1 MAGTTT
7 TTQAEHGDQGELTAA
22 QAGVLAAQRI
32 DPGSPAHNVGQYVRI
47 DGPLR
52 PDLLEAA
59 LARTLA
65 EADGLHLTV
74 HPDGDTARNHR
85 FDPGSWTLA
94 RLDTR
99 GATDPERAA
108 VELVRRQLARPADLS
123 ADALHG
129 ALLVRTGPQQH
140 LWFQWFHHLVIDG
153 YGVALFTRRAAEV
166 YTALATG
173 TAVPDSPLR
182 PAAVLREAERAYL
195 AGESAAADARWWQ
208 QRYADRPQA
217 AALTEQQA
225 AAAPAALRHRIALDP
240 ARTAPVLAA
249 AKAARTTWAE
259 AAHAALAAYLHRMT
273 GTADPVLGL
282 HLMARTAP
290 GTPRVVGMA
299 VNILPLR
306 LAVTPAD
313 DFDTLL
319 RRSAAELN
327 DVRRHQLYR
336 GEELRR
342 ALGLVGTDGRL
353 YGPLLNI
360 KPFDLDLDFAGSPGH
375 TVNLAAGPVDDLS
388 LSVAKTP
395 DHRLQFE
402 FDANPDLYTE
412 AELALHARRFTALL
426 ERLAA
431 DPHRPLGTLEL
442 LADDERANV
451 LEHWNATA
459 RDLAPATLAD
469 RIAARAAATPDAVA
483 VTAPD
488 GELTYRQLWQQ
499 AGELA
504 EELAASGARPD
515 AVVGVAVPRSTA
527 LMVALLGVLRAGA
540 AYLPLDTDHPA
551 ERLAGMI
558 EDADPVRV
566 LTTGPVLDRL
576 PAGART
582 RALRLDARDP
592 GAPRARP
599 LPAGP
604 DHAAYVIFT
613 SGSTGRPKG
622 VVVTHRAIANRLA
635 WMQHEYRLDP
645 ADRVLQKTP
654 AGFDVS
660 VWEFFWALGEGATV
674 VLARPDGHKEPGYLA
689 DLIAQQAVT
698 TLHFVPSMLRAFLEE
713 PDLAARLATLRRAFC
728 SGEALPADTV
738 DRWYAALPDV
748 PLHNLYGPT
757 EAAVDVTHHR
767 TAPGA
772 GTVPIGRPVWNT
784 RLYVLDAALRPCPV
798 GVPGELYL
806 AGVQLARGYLGRP
819 GLTAGRF
826 VADPYGGAGSRMYRT
841 GDLVR
846 HRADGEVEYLGR
858 TDDQVKIRGFRI
870 ELGEIEAALA
880 ALPGVAQ
887 AAVTVRQI
895 GDGVRQL
902 VGYVAPPPTDP
913 QALRDRLA
921 LTLPEYF
928 VPAVLVGLD
937 ALPLS
942 VNGKLDR
949 KALPA
954 PPADPAGPTAPR
966 TDTERILAALIAE
979 VLGLPVEQVG
989 AEDNFFS
996 LGGDSISAIQL
1007 AGRARHAG
1015 LTLTPR
1021 TVFDLR
1027 TVTRIATALTPAET
1041 TAPTTPALDRNGPLP
1056 TTPIVEWL
1064 RHRPGPINRFGQSVT
1079 LTAPADLDPARLA
1092 TALDTLTAHHD
1103 ALRLRLHV
1111 GGPDVGGVG
1120 EALRAAGGG
1129 SEGSEAARLRP
1140 HAGGPDVGGV
1150 GEALR
1155 AAGGGSEGSDAARL
1169 RPHAGSGVGE
1179 GGSVRS
1185 RLDAE
1190 GTGEAAEDS
1199 GHGSAVAGGG
1209 LAGWVLEVQ
1218 PVGAVAGAEVVR
1230 RVRVGPG
1237 ELWAAAEVEREAAAG
1252 RLDPGLGVV
1261 LQAVHL
1267 DAGPEQAG
1275 LLVLVVHHLAVDGV
1289 SWRILLPD
1297 LRAAYEGRPLEP
1309 VPTSLRAWAHGL
1321 AEAAASPAVQEQ
1333 LPYWQRQSAQPSA
1346 PLLAEPPLDPRR
1358 DTVARTRRL
1367 RLTLPAARTAP
1378 LLTTVPA
1385 ARRAGVDHVLLTGLA
1400 LAVQERRH
1408 ALHGDAAAT
1417 GLLLRLE
1424 GHGREDRLV
1433 PGADTSR
1440 TVGWLTSEFPLHLDL
1455 SGRTEPGAALAEVKE
1470 RLRALPDA
1478 GTGWGLLR
1486 HLAPTP
1492 AAGPQALAG
1501 GPEPRLLFNYL
1512 GRFGTGGEPWTPA
1525 PGAGDAITATV
1536 DPERPCGHAL
1546 EIGAFVHERPGGPE
1560 LTVQLTWPEAL
1571 FGEAEVRALAE
1582 EWFDRLD
1589 ALAHWAAGPGAGGP
1603 TPSDVPLAPVTQ
1615 ADLDALAARHPG
1627 LADVLPLSPLQEGL
1641 LFHDRMLPSGDDAT
1655 YTSLTSLD
1663 LDGPLDR
1670 AALVRAVDAAVARH
1684 DALRAGFEL
1693 TAAGEPVQVV
1703 AGPVR
1708 VPWSEHDLSGLG
1720 GPRQDAESARI
1731 GDAEAARRFDLARPP
1746 LLRCAL
1752 LVLGPDRHR
1761 LLLTRHHIVMDG
1773 WSTPVLLR
1781 EVLAAYRGEALPA
1794 APRWS
1799 DHLAHLAARDTD
1811 ADTAA
1816 WRRALAGLDGPTL
1829 LADALG
1835 PVDAF
1840 AQDGTLGSDGG
1851 ESARAARELELPL
1864 PAGLAAGLTAA
1875 ARRHGLT
1882 VNTLVQGAWAV
1893 LLGRLTGRT
1902 DVVFGTTV
1910 SGRPGELPGVEAAV
1924 GLFSNTLPVRFTL
1937 DEDEPV
1943 AAALARLQQAQ
1954 SALLDHQYLGL
1965 AQIQAAAGHGT
1976 LFDTLLVFENYPMR
1990 PGDLTAGDV
1999 RVAGIGNRGATHY
2012 PLTVLFLPG
2021 EHPQLTLEYRPDALT
2036 PDRAAAIGDRLL
2048 RLLAALAAHPDT
2060 PVGALDV
2067 LTAEERH
2074 TVLTGWNA
2082 TARPVPPGT
2091 VVDAF
2096 RATAAAHP
2104 DRTAVVH
2111 GDEELTFRQLAERV
2125 ELFARHL
2132 AALGA
2137 RPDTV
2142 VALALPR
2149 SADLV
2154 AALLGVLAAGAAYL
2168 PVDLDHPDERIALML
2183 ADAAPL
2189 LTLTTAELAARRPV
2203 LAQARLGAVPLAEL
2217 GAPAPEPG
2225 HPTPGHPEPVRPEP
2239 GHLAYVIHTSGSTG
2253 RPKGVQVPHLGLAN
2267 LLEHHG
2273 GTVFARAVAAA
2284 GGRVLRAAHTASFS
2298 FDSSWEQL
2306 LWLLLGH
2313 ELHVYG
2319 EESRRDPQALAAR
2332 LIADRI
2338 DTLDV
2343 TPSFGAQ
2350 LVEWGLL
2357 DDPAHRPLLFLVGG
2371 EAVGDTLWRRI
2382 RATPGVLGHNFYG
2395 PTEYTVDTLGADLAD
2410 SPTPFVGRPI
2420 GNTRTYVLDARL
2432 RPVPPGTP
2440 GELYVAGPG
2449 LARGYGNRPA
2459 LTASRFVADPYGP
2472 PGSRMYRTG
2481 DLVRHRPDG
2490 SLDYLGREDDQV
2502 KIRGFRVEPGEAE
2515 AALAALPGVAQA
2527 AVVVRPA
2534 PGGAKRLVGYL
2545 VPAPGTDADPAA
2557 LRKALGEALPE
2568 YLVPAAL
2575 VALPALPLNVNGKL
2589 DRQALP
2595 EPGADAYAA
2604 PAGRAP
2610 RTAHE
2615 RLVCEAYA
2623 EVLGLPAVGVDEDF
2637 FALGG
2642 HSLLA
2647 TRVVGRLRAAL
2658 GTEVAIRTL
2667 FEARTP
2673 AAFAARLAEGGTGY
2687 AAPAARP
2694 RPARIPLAPAQA
2706 RLWFLDRLQGP
2717 STAYTIPCAL
2727 RIDGELDPDALR
2739 AAFGDVLARHEAL
2752 RTVCAEQDGRPYQRI
2767 LTAAEAGV
2775 PFEARQ
2781 VAGHR
2786 LDAETAAAGAH
2797 VFDLAGEI
2805 PVRAV
2810 LLSAGAHRHVLSIAL
2825 HHIAGDEWSEGV
2837 LLRDL
2842 DAAYTARRSG
2852 RVPELPPLP
2861 LQFAD
2866 HALWQAEQPLEAQS
2880 AYWAERL
2887 ADLPAELALPADRPR
2902 PAEAG
2907 GRGGAVRLALP
2918 AELHARLG
2926 EFARHSGTTP
2936 FMVVQAAAA
2945 LLLGRLAG
2953 TADVALG
2960 APVAGRGDEAL
2971 ERLVGFFV
2979 NTLVLRHDLG
2989 GDPEFTTLVERAK
3002 DTVLGALAHQDLP
3015 FDRLVELVN
3024 PERSLGRHPLFQ
3036 VMVQHRKE
3044 AAGLDRLLG
3053 ARTALLPD
3061 PVHAARFDL
3070 AFTFAES
3077 ADGTRTDL
3085 TVIHAEDL
3093 FDRATARLFGTRLLR
3108 VLDQALADPR
3118 QPISRI
3124 EPTSAEELR
3133 GLAGEWNAT
3142 AIPVRTG
3149 TLVSRIAEQVAATP
3163 EAVAVDFE
3171 GEELTYR
3178 QLWQR
3183 AGGLAAEL
3191 AARGAGPDTVVG
3203 VAVPRSTALMVALLG
3218 VERAGAAY
3226 LPLDTE
3232 YPAERLAAMIE
3243 DARPVCVLTPPGA
3256 PAPWAVSGVPVLPVD
3271 TDGPA
3276 GAGAGAGG
3284 GGGGA
3289 VPAGPG
3295 PDHAAYVIFTSG
3307 STGRPKG
3314 VVVTHRAI
3322 VNRLEWMRE
3331 LYAIGAADRV
3341 LQKTPAGF
3349 DVSVWEFFLPLT
3361 VGARVVLARPGS
3373 HRDPAQLA
3381 ELTARAAVTTC
3392 HFVPSM
3398 LAAFTAAA
3406 EADPALRRRFATVRR
3421 VFCSGEALP
3430 ATTVD
3435 RFLALWPQI
3444 ELHNLYGPTEA
3455 AVDVTHHRAWA
3466 GAGTVPIGRP
3476 AWNTRL
3482 HVLDAALRPC
3492 PVGVPGELYLAGV
3505 QLARGYLG
3513 RPGLTAGRFVADP
3526 YGGAGERMYRTGD
3539 LVRYRIDG
3547 SVEYLG
3553 RTDDQV
3559 KIRGFRIELGEVEAA
3574 LAAVPGVAQAAAAV
3588 RELAGGTRQLVG
3600 YVVPA
3605 AGAGAAADGVPG
3617 VTGPGVRAALAAT
3630 LPEHLVPAVVVELP
3644 ALPLSV
3650 NGKLDRKALPAP
3662 DRRATAADAAI
3673 AAAVPART
3681 GPSGFARVFAE
3692 VLGLAEVGEEENFF
3706 ALGGDSIVSLQLVS
3720 RARAAGYAIS
3730 TKDVFQHPTPAA
3742 LTAAFGGAAPATTGT
3757 APTAPAVPADGPV
3770 PLLPVVHWLRERGG
3784 PVRRFNQ
3791 SVLLTVPGGLGEQ
3804 PLRAALAA
3812 LVEAHPA
3819 LRTRLDDTDGL
3830 WTQQTLPPTADPALL
3845 RRVPAPGGPTA
3856 DRLTAEADR
3865 AADALDPAAGR
3876 MLRAVWFDAGEHTE
3890 GRLLLTV
3897 HHLAVDGVSWRILL
3911 PRLAAAHRDA
3921 AAGRRPALTPEPVAL
3936 RDWAAHLHT
3945 HAQQRPR
3952 LAETAYWRTALAG
3965 PPGHLADLVPDP
3977 ARDTTAT
3984 LRTLRRTLPAD
3995 RTAPL
4000 LADPG
4005 TGTDELL
4012 LAALALALART
4023 RPDAA
4028 AAAPAVAPVLRV
4040 DLEGHGR
4047 GGHDGHTPDLSGTVG
4062 WFTTVHPVR
4071 LDLTGLDVTG
4081 LDLADSGPDRPDPA
4095 AVEGVLARV
4104 REQLRAAPDK
4114 GLGHGLLRHLNP
4126 QTAPLLAVAPA
4137 SPVLFNYRGRTDQ
4150 AGPSLGGWP
4159 LAPAAEREAV
4169 AAGAGPD
4176 PAAPV
4181 GHPLEI
4187 DAVIAADRDGRP
4199 ELTVELCWP
4208 QALLTPE
4215 RAARIA
4221 DAWLAALDT
4230 LGRRAPAPVATPAA
4244 TPAVPAATGLP
4255 LVALKQAQLD
4265 RLESKLRGRRRR

>member
-1 MAGTTT
+1 MAGTT
-7 TTQAEHGDQGELTAA
+7 TTQAEHGERQELTAA

-52 PDLLEAA
+52 PELLEAA

-74 HPDGDTARNHR
+74 HPNGESASNHR
-85 FDPGSWTLA
+85 FEPGSWTLA

-108 VELVRRQLARPADLS
+108 VDLVREQLARPADLS
-123 ADALHG
+123 GDPLHG
-129 ALLVRTGPQQH
+129 ALLVRTGPERH

-153 YGVALFTRRAAEV
+153 YGVALFTRRVAEA
-166 YTALATG
+166 YTALAAG
-173 TAVPDSPLR
+173 ADVPDSPLR

-195 AGESAAADARWWQ
+195 DGESAAADARWWQ
-208 QRYADRPQA
+208 QRYADRPQVRS
-217 AALTEQQA
+217 LTEQQA
-225 AAAPAALRHRIALDP
+225 AAAPAALRHRITLDA

-273 GTADPVLGL
+273 GTADPVLGM

-306 LAVTPAD
+306 LAVDPAD
-313 DFDTLL
+313 GFDTLL
-319 RRSAAELN
+319 RRSAAELK
-327 DVRRHQLYR
+327 DVRRHQLHR

-342 ALGLVGTDGRL
+342 ALGLVGTDERL

-375 TVNLAAGPVDDLS
+375 TVNLAAGPVEDLS

-395 DHRLQFE
+395 DHRLQLE
-402 FDANPDLYTE
+402 FDANPRLYTE
-412 AELALHARRFTALL
+412 AELALHAHRFTTLL

-431 DPHRPLGTLEL
+431 EPDRPLGELDL
-442 LADDERANV
+442 LAEQERADV
-451 LEHWNATA
+451 LERWNATGH
-459 RDLAPATLAD
+459 DVPPGTLVD
-469 RIAARAAATPDAVA
+469 RIADRAARTPDAVA
-483 VTAPD
+483 VAAPD
-488 GELTYRQLWQQ
+488 GELTYRQLWQR

-504 EELAASGARPD
+504 RELAAGGAGPD
-515 AVVGVAVPRSTA
+515 TVVAVAVPRSTA

-566 LTTGPVLDRL
+566 LTVGAVLDRL
-576 PAGART
+576 PERAAARVLLLDGPRADRT
-582 RALRLDARDP
+582 RAD
-592 GAPRARP
+592 RAAHAEP
-599 LPAGP
+599 VPAGP

-622 VVVTHRAIANRLA
+622 VPVTHRAIVNRLE
-635 WMQHEYRLDP
+635 WMQHQYRLTA

-660 VWEFFWALGEGATV
+660 VWEFFWALCEGATV
-674 VLARPDGHKEPGYLA
+674 VLARPDGHREPGYLA

-698 TLHFVPSMLRAFLEE
+698 AMHFVPSMLRAFLEE
-713 PDLAARLATLRRAFC
+713 PDLGTRCTTLRHAFC

-738 DRWYAALPDV
+738 DRWHTALPGV

-757 EAAVDVTHHR
+757 EAAVDVTHHT

-819 GLTAGRF
+819 GLTASRF
-826 VADPYGGAGSRMYRT
+826 VADPYGGPGERMYRT

-846 HRADGEVEYLGR
+846 HRPDGAVEYLGR

-870 ELGEIEAALA
+870 ELGEVEAALA

-887 AAVTVRQI
+887 AAVAVHRI
-895 GDGVRQL
+895 GSGAAQL
-902 VGYVAPPPTDP
+902 VGYAAPPPADP

-928 VPAVLVGLD
+928 VPAVIVGLD
-937 ALPLS
+937 TLPLS

-954 PPADPAGPTAPR
+954 PTPGAAGAGAPR
-966 TDTERILAALIAE
+966 TDTERILAALVAE

-989 AEDNFFS
+989 ADDNFFS

-1007 AGRARHAG
+1007 ASRARHAG
-1015 LTLTPR
+1015 LALTPR
-1021 TVFDLR
+1021 TVFDRR
-1027 TVTRIATALTPAET
+1027 TVARIAGTVTPAET
-1041 TAPTTPALDRNGPLP
+1041 AAPTPAVDRDGPLP
-1056 TTPIVEWL
+1056 PTPITEWL
-1064 RHRPGPINRFGQSVT
+1064 RHQGGPIGRFAQSTT
-1079 LTAPADLDPARLA
+1079 LTVPAGLDLPRLVA
-1092 TALDTLTAHHD
+1092 ALDTLTEHHD

-1111 GGPDVGGVG
+1111 GGVDGGAPSG
-1120 EALRAAGGG
+1120 P
-1129 SEGSEAARLRP
+1129 EG
-1140 HAGGPDVGGV
+1140 
-1150 GEALR
+1150 
-1155 AAGGGSEGSDAARL
+1155 
-1169 RPHAGSGVGE
+1169 
-1179 GGSVRS
+1179 
-1185 RLDAE
+1185 
-1190 GTGEAAEDS
+1190 
-1199 GHGSAVAGGG
+1199 VAP
-1209 LAGWVLEVQ
+1209 WTLEVR
-1218 PVGAVAGAEVVR
+1218 PVGAAPAAA
-1230 RVRVGPG
+1230 RVRHLRVAAG
-1237 ELWAAAEVEREAAAG
+1237 ELAAAAEVEREAAAG
-1252 RLDPGLGVV
+1252 RLDPARGVV

-1267 DAGPEQAG
+1267 DAGAEQDG

-1297 LRAAYEGRPLEP
+1297 LRAAYEGQPLAP

-1321 AEAAASPAVQEQ
+1321 AEAAASPAVRAE
-1333 LPYWQRQSAQPSA
+1333 LPYWRAQSALPRV
-1346 PLLAEPPLDPRR
+1346 PLLAEPPLDPGR
-1358 DTVARTRRL
+1358 DTAARTRRL
-1367 RLTLPAARTAP
+1367 RLTLPAARTGP

-1385 ARRAGVDHVLLTGLA
+1385 ARRAGVDHVLLAGLA
-1400 LAVQERRH
+1400 LAVRERRR
-1408 ALHGDAAAT
+1408 ALHGAAAAD

-1424 GHGREDRLV
+1424 GHGREDQLV

-1455 SGRTEPGAALAEVKE
+1455 AELAEPGAALSGVKE
-1470 RLRALPDA
+1470 RLRALPNA

-1486 HLAPTP
+1486 HPDTAGVLAD
-1492 AAGPQALAG
+1492 A
-1501 GPEPRLLFNYL
+1501 PEPPLLFNYL
-1512 GRFGTGGEPWTPA
+1512 GRFEAGGEPWTPA
-1525 PGAGDAITATV
+1525 PGAGDAITATT

-1546 EIGAFVHERPGGPE
+1546 EIGAFVHERAEGPE

-1571 FGEAEVRALAE
+1571 FGESEIRELAA

-1589 ALAHWAAGPGAGGP
+1589 GLVRWAARPDAAAL
-1603 TPSDVPLAPVTQ
+1603 TPSDVPLAAVTQ
-1615 ADLDALAARHPG
+1615 PDLDALAVRHPG
-1627 LADVLPLSPLQEGL
+1627 LEEVLPLSPLQEGL
-1641 LFHDRMLPSGDDAT
+1641 LFHDRMLPPGDDAT

-1663 LDGPLDR
+1663 LHGPLDR
-1670 AALVRAVDAAVARH
+1670 AALAHAVDTAVGRH
-1684 DALRAGFEL
+1684 GALRAAFTL
-1693 TAAGEPVQVV
+1693 TAAGEPVQALVP
-1703 AGPVR
+1703 GVR
-1708 VPWSEHDLSGLG
+1708 VPWSTHDLSGLDER
-1720 GPRQDAESARI
+1720 RQAAETARI
-1731 GDAEAARRFDLARPP
+1731 EDAEAARRFDLARPP
-1746 LLRCAL
+1746 LVRCAL
-1752 LVLGPDRHR
+1752 LVLGPERHR

-1781 EVLAAYRGEALPA
+1781 EVLAVHEGAALPA
-1794 APRWS
+1794 APRWA
-1799 DHLAHLAARDTD
+1799 DHLAHLAARDTA

-1816 WRRALAGLDGPTL
+1816 WRDALAGLDGPTL
-1829 LADALG
+1829 LADADRNE
-1835 PVDAF
+1835 PP
-1840 AQDGTLGSDGG
+1840 QT
-1851 ESARAARELELPL
+1851 ARELELPI
-1864 PAGLAAGLTAA
+1864 PAGTAAALTAT

-1882 VNTLVQGAWAV
+1882 LNTLVQGAWAI

-1902 DVVFGTTV
+1902 DVVFGATV

-1924 GLFSNTLPVRFTL
+1924 GLFSNTVPVRFTL
-1937 DEDEPV
+1937 DEDEPA

-1976 LFDTLLVFENYPMR
+1976 LFDTLLVFENYPVQ
-1990 PGDLTAGDV
+1990 PGELTSGAL
-1999 RVAGIGNRGATHY
+1999 RVGAIGNRGATHY
-2012 PLTVLFLPG
+2012 PLTVLTLPG
-2021 EHPQLTLEYRPDALT
+2021 EHPQLTVEYRPDAFT
-2036 PDRAAAIGDRLL
+2036 PARAAAVGARLL
-2048 RLLAALAAHPDT
+2048 RLLTAIAAEPDT
-2060 PVGALDV
+2060 PVGRLDV

-2074 TVLTGWNA
+2074 TVLAGWNA
-2082 TARPVPPGT
+2082 TDRPVPPGT

-2104 DRTAVVH
+2104 GRTAVVH
-2111 GDEELTFRQLAERV
+2111 GDQRLTFGRLAERV
-2125 ELFARHL
+2125 EAYARHL

-2183 ADAAPL
+2183 ADATPL
-2189 LTLTTAELAARRPV
+2189 LTLTTAELAAERPV
-2203 LAQARLGAVPLAEL
+2203 LAGAELGAVPLAAL
-2217 GAPAPEPG
+2217 GSPAAEPVRPEPVR
-2225 HPTPGHPEPVRPEP
+2225 PEPVRPEP

-2253 RPKGVQVPHLGLAN
+2253 RPKGVQVTHGGLAN

-2273 GTVFARAVAAA
+2273 GTVFGRAAAAA

-2319 EESRRDPQALAAR
+2319 EELRRDPQALAAR
-2332 LIADRI
+2332 LLADRI

-2371 EAVGDTLWRRI
+2371 EAVGDTLWQRI
-2382 RATPGVLGHNFYG
+2382 RDTPGVLGHNFYG

-2410 SPTPFVGRPI
+2410 SPAPFVGRPI
-2420 GNTRTYVLDARL
+2420 GNTRAYVLDARL

-2449 LARGYGNRPA
+2449 LARGYGNRPG

-2472 PGSRMYRTG
+2472 PGERMYRTG

-2545 VPAPGTDADPAA
+2545 VAAPGADADPAA

-2575 VALPALPLNVNGKL
+2575 VVLPALPLNVNGKL

-2595 EPGADAYAA
+2595 EPGADAYPA
-2604 PAGRAP
+2604 PAGAAP
-2610 RTAHE
+2610 RTE
-2615 RLVCEAYA
+2615 REELVCRAYA

-2647 TRVVGRLRAAL
+2647 TRLVGRLRAAL

-2667 FEARTP
+2667 FETRTP
-2673 AAFAARLAEGGTGY
+2673 AAFAARLDEAAGPDAATGPQD
-2687 AAPAARP
+2687 ADRPAARP
-2694 RPARIPLAPAQA
+2694 RPELLPLAPAQA

-2727 RIDGELDPDALR
+2727 RIDGELDPEALR
-2739 AAFGDVLARHEAL
+2739 SAFGDVLARHEAL
-2752 RTVCAEQDGRPYQRI
+2752 RTVCAERDGRPYQRI
-2767 LTAAEAGV
+2767 LTPAEAGV
-2775 PFEARQ
+2775 PFELRE

-2786 LDAETAAAGAH
+2786 LDVETATAGAH
-2797 VFDLAGEI
+2797 VFDLTGEI

-2810 LLSAGAHRHVLSIAL
+2810 LLSAGPRRHVLSVAL
-2825 HHIAGDEWSEGV
+2825 HHIAADEWSEGV

-2842 DAAYTARRSG
+2842 DAAYAARRAG
-2852 RVPELPPLP
+2852 RTPELPPLP

-2866 HALWQAEQPLEAQS
+2866 HTLWQAERPLAAQS

-2887 ADLPAELALPADRPR
+2887 AALPAELALPADRPR
-2902 PAEAG
+2902 PAEAS

-2918 AELHARLG
+2918 DELRDALAEFTRS
-2926 EFARHSGTTP
+2926 SGTTP

-2960 APVAGRGDEAL
+2960 APVAGRGEPDL
-2971 ERLVGFFV
+2971 EQLVGFFV

-2989 GDPEFTTLVERAK
+2989 GEPAFAELVDRAK
-3002 DTVLGALAHQDLP
+3002 ETVLGALAHQDLP

-3024 PERSLGRHPLFQ
+3024 PERTLGRHPLFQ
-3036 VMVQHRKE
+3036 VMVQYRKE
-3044 AAGLDRLLG
+3044 AGGLDHLLG

-3070 AFTFAES
+3070 AFTFVES

-3093 FDRATARLFGTRLLR
+3093 FDRATARLYGARLLH
-3108 VLDQALADPR
+3108 VLERALADPG
-3118 QPISRI
+3118 QPIARI
-3124 EPTSAEELR
+3124 EPVSAEEAR
-3133 GLAGEWNAT
+3133 GLAGAWNAT
-3142 AIPVRTG
+3142 EIPVREG
-3149 TLVSRIAEQVAATP
+3149 TLVSRIAERVAATP
-3163 EAVAVDFE
+3163 DAVAVDYQ
-3171 GEELTYR
+3171 GDELTYR
-3178 QLWQR
+3178 QLWSK

-3191 AARGAGPDTVVG
+3191 TARGAGPDAVVG
-3203 VAVPRSTALMVALLG
+3203 VAVPRSAELMVALLG
-3218 VERAGAAY
+3218 VLRSGAAY

-3232 YPAERLAAMIE
+3232 YPAERLAGMVE

-3256 PAPWAVSGVPVLPVD
+3256 PAPWAVDGVPVLPVD
-3271 TDGPA
+3271 TAGPEEA
-3276 GAGAGAGG
+3276 EDAASTG
-3284 GGGGA
+3284 
-3289 VPAGPG
+3289 PGPG

-3314 VVVTHRAI
+3314 VLVTHRAI

-3331 LYAIGAADRV
+3331 MYAIGAADRV

-3361 VGARVVLARPGS
+3361 VGARVVLARPGA
-3373 HRDPAQLA
+3373 HRDPAELA
-3381 ELTARAAVTTC
+3381 ALAARAAVTTC

-3406 EADPALRRRFATVRR
+3406 EDDDTLRRRFATVRR

-3430 ATTVD
+3430 AATVD
-3435 RFLALWPQI
+3435 RFLARWPQI

-3513 RPGLTAGRFVADP
+3513 RPGLTASRFVADP
-3526 YGGAGERMYRTGD
+3526 YGGPGERMYRTGD
-3539 LVRYRIDG
+3539 LVRHRIDG

-3574 LAAVPGVAQAAAAV
+3574 LAALPGVAQAAVTV
-3588 RELAGGTRQLVG
+3588 RQTAGGTKQLVG

-3605 AGAGAAADGVPG
+3605 AGSGTTGAAA
-3617 VTGPGVRAALAAT
+3617 RAALAAT
-3630 LPEHLVPAVVVELP
+3630 LPDHLVPAVVVELA

-3662 DRRATAADAAI
+3662 DRHPAAPDHRPTTT
-3673 AAAVPART
+3673 VPAQR
-3681 GPSGFARVFAE
+3681 GPSAFARVFAE
-3692 VLGLAEVGEEENFF
+3692 VLGLPEVGEEENFF

-3720 RARAAGYAIS
+3720 RAKAAGLAIT

-3742 LTAAFGGAAPATTGT
+3742 LTAAFGGGAPGASAPALT
-3757 APTAPAVPADGPV
+3757 APVPNAPVEGPV

-3784 PVRRFNQ
+3784 GVRRFNQ
-3791 SVLLTVPGGLGEQ
+3791 SVLLTVPGGLGER
-3804 PLRAALAA
+3804 PLREALAA

-3830 WTQQTLPPTADPALL
+3830 WTQETLPPSADPALL
-3845 RRVPAPGGPTA
+3845 RRVPVPGGPTA
-3856 DRLTAEADR
+3856 EQLTAGADR

-3876 MLRAVWFDAGEHTE
+3876 MLRAVWFDAGEQAE

-3921 AAGRRPALTPEPVAL
+3921 AAGRRPALAPEPVAL
-3936 RDWAAHLHT
+3936 RDWAAHLHA
-3945 HAQQRPR
+3945 HAQQRTR
-3952 LAETAYWRTALAG
+3952 LAEAGYWRTALTG
-3965 PPGHLADLVPDP
+3965 PPGQLADLAADP
-3977 ARDTTAT
+3977 ARDTHAT

-3995 RTAPL
+3995 RTARL
-4000 LADPG
+4000 LAAAAATAADGTGTGTG

-4012 LAALALALART
+4012 LAGLVLGLART

-4028 AAAPAVAPVLRV
+4028 PALQV

-4047 GGHDGHTPDLSGTVG
+4047 GGHPGHAPDLSGTVG

-4071 LDLTGLDVTG
+4071 LDLGG
-4081 LDLADSGPDRPDPA
+4081 IDLAAAPD
-4095 AVEGVLARV
+4095 VLARV
-4104 REQLRAAPDK
+4104 QEQLRAAPDK

-4126 QTAPLLAVAPA
+4126 QTAPLLAAAPP

-4150 AGPSLGGWP
+4150 AGPALGGWP
-4159 LAPAAEREAV
+4159 FAPAAERAAV

-4181 GHPLEI
+4181 AHPLEV

-4199 ELTVELCWP
+4199 ELAVELGWP
-4208 QALLTPE
+4208 QALVTDAE
-4215 RAARIA
+4215 AALIA
-4221 DAWLAALDT
+4221 DAWLDALDDLAT
-4230 LGRRAPAPVATPAA
+4230 AGPAAAVGSAAAAAAVAPAGP
-4244 TPAVPAATGLP
+4244 P

-4265 RLESKLRGRRRR
+4265 KLEAKLRGRRRR